1 MEKLSIAMLRT
12 YFFRGI
18 QATNRSWKIAN
29 AREGQ
34 ERRYFDTES
43 GVKVEMVQADI
54 GDPDLADEED
64 FVEADEDVVI
74 DDEDVVTDDTIV
86 FSTAKG
92 SDNVGDVS
100 VEINVEELIA
110 EFERSQDDEAAR
122 KKEIRRRL
130 EEIRE
135 QREAM
140 KELED
145 TFSGDFGDD

>member
-1 MEKLSIAMLRT
+1 MED
-12 YFFRGI
+12 
-18 QATNRSWKIAN
+18 
-29 AREGQ
+29 RESQ
-34 ERRYFDTES
+34 VRQYFDTDS
-43 GVKVEMVQADI
+43 GVKAEMAQADI
-54 GDPDLADEED
+54 GDPDPADGDD

-74 DDEDVVTDDTIV
+74 DDEEEDVPDDTIV

-145 TFSGDFGDD
+145 TFSGNFGDD

>member
-1 MEKLSIAMLRT
+1 
-12 YFFRGI
+12 
-18 QATNRSWKIAN
+18 
-29 AREGQ
+29 
-34 ERRYFDTES
+34 
-43 GVKVEMVQADI
+43 MVQADI
-54 GDPDLADEED
+54 GDPDPADGED
-64 FVEADEDVVI
+64 FVEAEDDVAIDEEE
-74 DDEDVVTDDTIV
+74 EDIPDDTIV

-110 EFERSQDDEAAR
+110 EFEMSQNDQAAR

-135 QREAM
+135 QKEAM

-145 TFSGDFGDD
+145 TFAGDLGDD

>member
-1 MEKLSIAMLRT
+1 MA
-12 YFFRGI
+12 
-18 QATNRSWKIAN
+18 
-29 AREGQ
+29 
-34 ERRYFDTES
+34 
-43 GVKVEMVQADI
+43 QADI
-54 GDPDLADEED
+54 GDPDLADGED
-64 FVEADEDVVI
+64 FVEAEDDVAIDEEEEI
-74 DDEDVVTDDTIV
+74 PDDTIV

-110 EFERSQDDEAAR
+110 EFERSEDTEAAR

-145 TFSGDFGDD
+145 TFAGEFEDD